1 MTVTSEKEPAAE
13 DGTDGGAQS
22 QVIFRPKNILPRLQP
37 EYRIDRFPATIGRHP
52 TNDVEL
58 PFDSVSRFHARLEK
72 HGKEIRVIDLH
83 SSNGTFVNSARVQI
97 SPLVEQDL
105 VGFGGIEMT
114 FTRGGVAGAEPGE
127 DISTGTSVHFMAD
140 DDQVVKSII
149 EADVRDDSSSVS
161 GIDEDIADSD
171 QLRIA
176 KDRLVTFY
184 KLHEVLR
191 STTEEKRLLRR
202 VLRLL
207 FQVLPV
213 DRGVVLTRDLHDT
226 NLFNPAAVQVRA
238 SDNDEDSNKK
248 SERSEKGIGIS
259 KTILMRCLKDKVA
272 VLTTDA
278 TTDERFDSS
287 DSILV
292 HQIHSAMCVPL
303 ISHHRV
309 FGFIHL
315 DTATSIRAFSKDDL
329 KFLANV
335 GVEVAI
341 HLHNIRMLQDRISQE
356 RMAAIGQTITGLA
369 HNIKNVLLLSQ
380 GGVDLM
386 EKRLGDKSYDSIGE
400 TWTLVRRG
408 IDRINGMVKEMLD
421 YSRARVAEK
430 TRCQV
435 NELLTE
441 IRETFLEEMENRGVS
456 CELDLDPE
464 VPQIMIDVDGL
475 DKAIVNLLIN
485 AIEECPDGEGKITL
499 STKHHE
505 DGCLFIRVQDNAG
518 GIPTEMLPRI
528 FFPFFTTKG
537 SKGSGL
543 GLAMTKK
550 FVEDM
555 GGRIDVESAVG
566 KGTTFTVVIFV
577 DRSDIRLETPP
588 CEPKD
593 PPGKGKD
600 PLRETK
606 LE

>member
-1 MTVTSEKEPAAE
+1 MTVTSAKEPAAE
-13 DGTDGGAQS
+13 DGTNGGVQA

-72 HGKEIRVIDLH
+72 HGEEIRIIDLH

-97 SPLVEQDL
+97 SPLVDQDL

-114 FTRGGVAGAEPGE
+114 FTTGGLSGATLEE
-127 DISTGTSVHFMAD
+127 DTSSGTSVHFMAD
-140 DDQVVKSII
+140 DDHVVKSVI
-149 EADVRDDSSSVS
+149 EADVCDDSSSVS
-161 GIDEDIADSD
+161 GIDEDITDSE
-171 QLRIA
+171 QLRVA
-176 KDRLVTFY
+176 KDRLITFY
-184 KLHEVLR
+184 KLHEILR

-207 FQVLPV
+207 FRVLPV
-213 DRGVVLTRDLHDT
+213 DRGVILTRDLHDT
-226 NLFNPAAVQVRA
+226 NLFNPSAVQVR
-238 SDNDEDSNKK
+238 SQDDEEEESNKA
-248 SERSEKGIGIS
+248 SERAKRGIGIS

-278 TTDERFDSS
+278 TTDERFDNAE
-287 DSILV
+287 SILV

-315 DTATSIRAFSKDDL
+315 DTATSIRAFTKDDL
-329 KFLANV
+329 NFLANV

-386 EKRLGDKSYDSIGE
+386 EKRLRDKSYDSIGE

-430 TRCQV
+430 TRCKV

-441 IRETFLEEMENRGVS
+441 IRETFLEEMENRGVC
-456 CELDLDPE
+456 CELDLDPD

-485 AIEECPDGEGKITL
+485 AIEECHDGEGKITL
-499 STKHHE
+499 STKHHD
-505 DGCLFIRVQDNAG
+505 DGCLSIRVQDNAG
-518 GIPTEMLPRI
+518 GIPTELLPRI

-555 GGRIDVESAVG
+555 GGRIDVESVLG
-566 KGTTFTVVIFV
+566 KGTTFTIVIFI

-593 PPGKGKD
+593 P
-600 PLRETK
+600 LRETK